1 MLYGIIGFGNENAL
15 DYPKFLFCGSFNP
28 LHEGHI
34 AIVDYIYE
42 KYGVPVDF
50 EISHNNVEKGQITV
64 DEMRKR
70 YEQMKDSYKPSFG
83 RLYQTED
90 ARYLEKARLFPE
102 VTFVCGFDTI
112 KALCDG
118 KYYPLDDFDEV
129 VNEFDDLGIKWIAF
143 PRKKEDGT
151 ISTAVDFKD
160 FPPNLLKNITI
171 VEDFRPINIASRELR
186 K

>member
-1 MLYGIIGFGNENAL
+1 MLYGIINVGYDPLE
-15 DYPKFLFCGSFNP
+15 YPQFLFCGSFNP
-28 LHEGHI
+28 LHAGHI

-50 EISHNNVEKGQITV
+50 EISHNNVEKPSITV
-64 DEMRKR
+64 DDMRKR
-70 YEQMKDSYKPSFG
+70 WEQMCSLAKSSFG
-83 RLYQTED
+83 RLYMTDD
-90 ARYLEKARLFPE
+90 ARYLEKARIFPD

-118 KYYPLDDFDEV
+118 KYYLADDFDEV
-129 VNEFDDLGIKWIAF
+129 VNEFDDLGTKWIVF

-151 ISTAVDFKD
+151 ISTSADFKD
-160 FPPNLLKNITI
+160 FPTNLLKNITI
-171 VEDFRPINIASRELR
+171 AEDFKPVNISSREIR

>member
-1 MLYGIIGFGNENAL
+1 MLYEIVGLGNNEAL
-15 DYPKFLFCGSFNP
+15 EYPKFLFCGSFNP

-34 AIVDYIYE
+34 AIVDYIYD

-50 EISHNNVEKGQITV
+50 EISHNNVEKDAITIREV
-64 DEMRKR
+64 QNRWVQMR
-70 YEQMKDSYKPSFG
+70 ELTKPSFG
-83 RLYQTED
+83 RLYMTDD
-90 ARYLEKARLFPE
+90 ARYLEKARIFPD

-118 KYYPLDDFDEV
+118 KYYKEDFNEV
-129 VNEFDDLGIKWIAF
+129 IKEFDDLGIKWIAF
-143 PRKKEDGT
+143 PRQKPDGT
-151 ISTAVDFKD
+151 ISTSADFKD

-171 VEDFRPINIASRELR
+171 VEDFKPINIASRELR

>member
-1 MLYGIIGFGNENAL
+1 MIHGVIGFGNEAL
-15 DYPKFLFCGSFNP
+15 EYPKFLFCGSFNP

-34 AIVDYIYE
+34 SIVDYIYD

-50 EISHNNVEKGQITV
+50 EISLQNVEKDTIGW

-70 YEQMKDSYKPSFG
+70 REQMKKLAKPSFG
-83 RLYQTED
+83 RLYMTDD
-90 ARYLEKARLFPE
+90 ARYLEKAQCFPD

-118 KYYPLDDFDEV
+118 KYYKEDFNDIIKEF
-129 VNEFDDLGIKWIAF
+129 NELGTKWIAF
-143 PRKKEDGT
+143 PRQKEDGT
-151 ISTAVDFKD
+151 ISTAADFKD
-160 FPPNLLKNITI
+160 FPPSLLKNITI
-171 VEDFRPINIASRELR
+171 IEDFSVINIASRDLR

>member
-1 MLYGIIGFGNENAL
+1 MLHGIVGFGNEAVL

-28 LHEGHI
+28 LHQGHI
-34 AIVDYIYE
+34 AIVDYIYN

-50 EISHNNVEKGQITV
+50 EISLQNVEKNTIGW

-70 YEQMKDSYKPSFG
+70 HEQMKTKYKPSFG
-83 RLYQTED
+83 RLYMTED

-102 VTFVCGFDTI
+102 VTFVCGYDTI

-118 KYYPLDDFDEV
+118 EYYLDDDFDEV
-129 VNEFDDLGIKWIAF
+129 INEFNDLGIKWIVF
-143 PRKKEDGT
+143 PRCKENGD
-151 ISTAVDFKD
+151 ISTAADFKD

-171 VEDFRPINIASRELR
+171 VEDFPAINIASRELR

>member
-1 MLYGIIGFGNENAL
+1 MLYGIIGFGNEKAL

-28 LHEGHI
+28 MHEGHVS
-34 AIVDYIYE
+34 IVDYIYD
-42 KYGVPVDF
+42 KYGFPVDF
-50 EISHNNVEKGQITV
+50 EISHQNVEKDPISV
-64 DEMRKR
+64 CEMRRR
-70 YEQMKDSYKPSFG
+70 YDQMKTKYKPSFG
-83 RLYQTED
+83 RLYMTED

-118 KYYPLDDFDEV
+118 GYYQTEDFDEV

-143 PRKKEDGT
+143 PRQKADGT
-151 ISTAVDFKD
+151 ISTAADFKD

-171 VEDFRPINIASRELR
+171 VEDFPAINIASREIR